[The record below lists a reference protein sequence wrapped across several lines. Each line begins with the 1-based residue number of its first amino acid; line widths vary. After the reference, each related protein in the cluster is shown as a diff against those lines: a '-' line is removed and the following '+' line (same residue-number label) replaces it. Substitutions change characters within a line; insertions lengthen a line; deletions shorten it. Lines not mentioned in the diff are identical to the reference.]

1 MGTLPVLLLLVGSAS
16 LSAPAG
22 RAVRRSAPHAP
33 APRDP
38 VAVAIKSELEADAL
52 LLTEPALAAFVEA
65 EVRAFLDARAPD
77 ESGACAALAR
87 AARDAYVAASR
98 EEGLLSNHG
107 SLLSFVRT
115 ELSAPSLAEPLRRAA
130 CAPFDVS
137 RHTVDMLHHRLFRGA
152 PTKTASPTGSGDV
165 AARDAVGLP
174 PAPEA
179 GDEDCLVE
187 PPPALPDGDCLWDT
201 ADEREW
207 QRRRF
212 ERVQMEGWRDPRRG
226 NSGTSR

>member
-1 MGTLPVLLLLVGSAS
+1 MGTLPVLLLLVGAAS

-115 ELSAPSLAEPLRRAA
+115 ELSAPSLAEPLSRAA

-152 PTKTASPTGSGDV
+152 ATKTATPSGAGESPGIPSPWCATRLLGRNPNLHHPHVMCVRRLLEWCWWTDV
-165 AARDAVGLP
+165 VVSPLCR
-174 PAPEA
+174 
-179 GDEDCLVE
+179 
-187 PPPALPDGDCLWDT
+187 
-201 ADEREW
+201 
-207 QRRRF
+207 
-212 ERVQMEGWRDPRRG
+212 
-226 NSGTSR
+226 